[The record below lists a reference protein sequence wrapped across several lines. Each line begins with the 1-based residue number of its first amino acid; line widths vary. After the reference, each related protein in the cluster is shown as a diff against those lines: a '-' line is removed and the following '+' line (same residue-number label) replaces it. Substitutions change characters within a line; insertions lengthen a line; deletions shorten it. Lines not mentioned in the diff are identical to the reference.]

1 MSWEPEVIAR
11 EFPDAMHAVRMGT
24 GERQRYVPETKADR
38 AETYRR
44 QLGGTNAALNRAK
57 QRVKELEQ
65 YAAWYEQEYEPQA
78 RERIEELEE
87 LCGSLWWQGEHCPE
101 FGSQRCMRD
110 CERRMH
116 ELGLLEGV
124 DE

>member
-1 MSWEPEVIAR
+1 MSWEPEVIIGDGR
-11 EFPDAMHAVRMGT
+11 PYPDAMHAVRGRT
-24 GERQRYVPETKADR
+24 GERQRYVPEGKADK

-44 QLGGTNAALNRAK
+44 QLGGTNAALNRCR
-57 QRVKELEQ
+57 QRVKELE
-65 YAAWYEQEYEPQA
+65 
-78 RERIEELEE
+78 E
-87 LCGSLWWQGEHCPE
+87 LCRSMWWQGEHCPE

-110 CERRMH
+110 YERSMH